1 VTDPELE
8 RAIED
13 EYARRCERA
22 ASRAFDW
29 MVREGATHQDIEDDG
44 IVNAQFTL
52 NGIDYFIGPSTLD
65 LDYAIELEV
74 GALIYEDPPFD
85 PETLDAMMAQHIS
98 HIAQEEE
105 LLFIENG
112 DAGLW
117 AICRFEGNGLDADA
131 DFDHRIRQLI
141 ALAEAAHGAVRP

>member
-1 VTDPELE
+1 MTDPELE

-22 ASRAFDW
+22 ASLAFDW
-29 MVREGATHQDIEDDG
+29 MVREGASQQDVDDDG
-44 IVNAQFTL
+44 IINSQFTL
-52 NGIDYFIGPSTLD
+52 NGIDYFIGPPTLD
-65 LDYAIELEV
+65 LDYAFELEI

-85 PETLDAMMAQHIS
+85 PGTLDAMMARHIS
-98 HIAQEEE
+98 GIAQEEE

-117 AICRFEGNGLDADA
+117 AICRFEGNDLKADV